1 MLADHAAPVAQLTFS
16 PDNQT
21 LAAHDANETISVWAV
36 ASGQR
41 LNSYRLHLAAIQA
54 LAFSPDGHRSIYSC
68 VNATVYWWD
77 RSQPIQAQVTVRLV
91 GHRYRAHTVA
101 FSPDDALIATADF
114 AGRLRLW
121 YSGNRTTDSWS
132 SRELLDAQTAISQIT
147 FSSDGQL
154 LAICSDAGLRLWS
167 LAKGRQLQLRQGA
180 SLAAR
185 ICAFSPDGRWLA
197 SGHPD
202 YTICLWSLTEP
213 TGIVLRHTLD
223 QHTNLVSALRFSPDS
238 RTLFSAG
245 YDDTLRRWEVAS
257 GALQASWSTQG
268 TVYTALA
275 IQPDGRRIAS
285 GSSDH
290 TIRFLDTESGDIC
303 STWHGHTHTVE
314 TLIFSAD
321 GQLLASAS
329 QDETIRLWEVSSGAC
344 LQILRTPGPYAGM
357 NITGVTG
364 ISDAQK
370 AALLALGAVANGVV
384 PIATHAADEAT
395 GQPDTAASHVPVPP
409 ASLPLPTATLSLGDA
424 PLPASS
430 PPHNLPIQLT
440 SFVGRT
446 AELTAILDQLAD
458 PNVRLLTLV
467 GAGGMGKTRLAIE
480 SAQRLFAFGSAH
492 AAVPA
497 HEQLPVNDQPPTF
510 PDGIFFVGLAALNRG
525 TEVALAVAA
534 AVGLNLTGGDPQQM
548 VSRFLQ
554 TKQLLLILD
563 NFEHLLVA
571 PDGTADDP
579 TPRAVSVVAA
589 LLQRAPGVK
598 ILVTSREKLNLPGE
612 QIYGIYG
619 MEIGTATAL
628 AMAEAAASVQLFVQR
643 ARRVQPGFTLTA
655 KNLPALV
662 RICQLVEGMPLG
674 LELAAAWVEILT
686 MAEIA
691 QEIEQSLDFLQVDW
705 PQMPARQRSM
715 CGVFEWSW
723 HLLSDAERQLLRQL
737 AIFRGGFTRTAAEQV
752 AGASLRLLTS
762 LLQKSLIRRNG
773 GSGEGG
779 SGRFELHE
787 LLRQFAAEQL
797 ALLPAEQ
804 SATAA
809 RHSTFYLAFA
819 ATRERRLARN
829 EPKEAAN
836 EIQSELDN
844 VRQAWLWA
852 VQHDAWPALADA
864 AYALRLFYTFT
875 SLEPEGEQYFEL
887 AIARL
892 RDLSAVGLQELR
904 SKLLG
909 FQAILQIA
917 QPKHREV
924 QRTVEA
930 ALAIT
935 ATARR

>member
-1 MLADHAAPVAQLTFS
+1 
-16 PDNQT
+16 
-21 LAAHDANETISVWAV
+21 
-36 ASGQR
+36 
-41 LNSYRLHLAAIQA
+41 
-54 LAFSPDGHRSIYSC
+54 
-68 VNATVYWWD
+68 
-77 RSQPIQAQVTVRLV
+77 
-91 GHRYRAHTVA
+91 
-101 FSPDDALIATADF
+101 
-114 AGRLRLW
+114 
-121 YSGNRTTDSWS
+121 
-132 SRELLDAQTAISQIT
+132 
-147 FSSDGQL
+147 
-154 LAICSDAGLRLWS
+154 
-167 LAKGRQLQLRQGA
+167 
-180 SLAAR
+180 
-185 ICAFSPDGRWLA
+185 
-197 SGHPD
+197 
-202 YTICLWSLTEP
+202 
-213 TGIVLRHTLD
+213 
-223 QHTNLVSALRFSPDS
+223 
-238 RTLFSAG
+238 
-245 YDDTLRRWEVAS
+245 
-257 GALQASWSTQG
+257 
-268 TVYTALA
+268 
-275 IQPDGRRIAS
+275 
-285 GSSDH
+285 
-290 TIRFLDTESGDIC
+290 
-303 STWHGHTHTVE
+303 
-314 TLIFSAD
+314 
-321 GQLLASAS
+321 
-329 QDETIRLWEVSSGAC
+329 
-344 LQILRTPGPYAGM
+344 
-357 NITGVTG
+357 
-364 ISDAQK
+364 
-370 AALLALGAVANGVV
+370 
-384 PIATHAADEAT
+384 
-395 GQPDTAASHVPVPP
+395 
-409 ASLPLPTATLSLGDA
+409 
-424 PLPASS
+424 
-430 PPHNLPIQLT
+430 
-440 SFVGRT
+440 
-446 AELTAILDQLAD
+446 
-458 PNVRLLTLV
+458 
-467 GAGGMGKTRLAIE
+467 
-480 SAQRLFAFGSAH
+480 
-492 AAVPA
+492 
-497 HEQLPVNDQPPTF
+497 
-510 PDGIFFVGLAALNRG
+510 
-525 TEVALAVAA
+525 
-534 AVGLNLTGGDPQQM
+534 
-548 VSRFLQ
+548 
-554 TKQLLLILD
+554 
-563 NFEHLLVA
+563 
-571 PDGTADDP
+571 
-579 TPRAVSVVAA
+579 
-589 LLQRAPGVK
+589 
-598 ILVTSREKLNLPGE
+598 
-612 QIYGIYG
+612 